1 VTGLVGDTLGVEEEY
16 HLVDERTWRL
26 ADVPGVVDSASA
38 LLGDDAQSEIS
49 TSQLEVATP
58 VCRSLA
64 DVREHLVRLRR
75 GADAAARE
83 HGARL
88 LAAGTAPTGVW
99 TDQRL
104 TPGPRYRELFDR
116 WGVLAL
122 QQLIAGTHV
131 HVHIEDPDLL
141 VRVLD
146 RLRPDLPVLLALS
159 CSSPYWEGGDTG
171 YASYRTQW
179 FGRFPVTGSPELL
192 GSRAAHDAL
201 VADLVASGMVADASH
216 LYWDARP
223 STTFPTLEVRVA
235 DTCPRLDDVVLQAGL
250 TRSLVRV
257 AAAEALRDVQFPQP
271 RPELVRAAR
280 WRAARSGL
288 EGQLLDLRAGGSAP
302 AAEVVDRLLA
312 RLRDDLEEAG
322 EWDEVLALAQA
333 GLARGSSAARQRAVH
348 ARSGDVDD
356 VVKALV
362 DETVGGEHPTAAGR

>member
-1 VTGLVGDTLGVEEEY
+1 VTGATDAVGDTIGVEEEY

-26 ADVPGVVDSASA
+26 ADVPGVVDSARA

-64 DVREHLVRLRR
+64 DVREHLARLRR

-104 TPGPRYRELFDR
+104 TPGTRYRELLDR
-116 WGVLAL
+116 WGLLAQ
-122 QQLIAGTHV
+122 QQLIAATHV
-131 HVHIEDPDLL
+131 HVHVADPDLL

-159 CSSPYWEGGDTG
+159 GSSPFWEGVDTG

-179 FGRFPVTGSPELL
+179 FGRFPVTGPAELL
-192 GSRAAHDAL
+192 GDRAGYDAV
-201 VADLVASGMVADASH
+201 VADLVATGMVRDASH

-223 STTFPTLEVRVA
+223 STRFPTLEVRVA

-257 AAAEALRDVQFPQP
+257 AAAEAVRDAPFPQP

-280 WRAARSGL
+280 WRAARDGL
-288 EGQLLDLRAGGSAP
+288 EGALLDLRAGGSAP
-302 AAEVVDRLLA
+302 AAEVVGRMLA
-312 RLRDDLEEAG
+312 RAREDLEQAG
-322 EWDEVLALAQA
+322 EWEQVHALAQDA
-333 GLARGSSAARQRAVH
+333 LQRGTSAARQRAVH
-348 ARSGDVDD
+348 ATSGDVDD
-356 VVKALV
+356 VVRALV
-362 DETVGGEHPTAAGR
+362 TETSIF